1 MVALDDNCRLSQ
13 SSETRRAPR
22 ARLRIRRPERAW
34 HLLLALAAA
43 AGSATANAWGAD
55 GHRLIAE
62 AAEARLSGEA
72 RAELHRLLA
81 LEAEQSLSAI
91 ATWADEARNRATAPW
106 HYVLM
111 EEDCSGPRACRQGAC
126 VVAAIERQADAV
138 GSSASDA
145 DRLRALKFLV
155 HLVGDIHQ
163 PLHAGAGNDRGG
175 NLFQLRTW
183 GKGSN
188 LHALW
193 DSELIRRRPGGL
205 AQLRGDIQSLLP
217 EIPAASL
224 DPVAWARESCRVA
237 TAAGFYPDSRVVG
250 DSYAAEQDRALVEQ
264 LARAARRLGELLDA
278 VLRRTRARSSAPA
291 QQ

>member
-1 MVALDDNCRLSQ
+1 M
-13 SSETRRAPR
+13 
-22 ARLRIRRPERAW
+22 RRPERAW

-43 AGSATANAWGAD
+43 AGYTTANAWGAD

-62 AAEARLSGEA
+62 AAEARLSEEA
-72 RAELHRLLA
+72 RAEVHRLLA

-111 EEDCSGPRACRQGAC
+111 EEDCSEPRACRQGAC
-126 VVAAIERQADAV
+126 VVAAIEAQADAV
-138 GSSASDA
+138 RSSASDA

-175 NLFQLRTW
+175 NLVQLRTW

-188 LHALW
+188 LHTLW

-205 AQLRGDIQSLLP
+205 AQLRGDIQSALP
-217 EIPAASL
+217 EIPAARL
-224 DPVAWARESCRVA
+224 DPAAWAQESCRVA
-237 TAAGFYPDSRVVG
+237 TAAGFYPASRVVG
-250 DSYAAEQDRALVEQ
+250 ESYAAEQDRVLVEQ
-264 LARAARRLGELLDA
+264 LARAARRLGELLNA
-278 VLRRTRARSSAPA
+278 VLPRKRVRSSAPA